1 MKKFFGAIL
10 IVASIILAV
19 TAVQTNFSLVA
30 SGIIDL
36 TLFVHVVNIITVIL
50 VMFLNQNI
58 VVDYIACA
66 TLLISVVKP
75 ANTVI
80 VTYIG
85 KIDGIAGAV
94 VPVVGLIAVVLCI
107 AFLFYAAYKTNK
119 IAVGKGLVVVISV
132 LCFAAAIIVG
142 FVINAIAASNGIEQI
157 GLIAEGALATATTVL
172 MVISFFLTKED
183 LAKVAI
189 IVAVVMTWFTMI
201 NQELVTKAVEKV
213 MSIKSYTIKGIIP
226 IVLGIIAFE
235 FLKIGVKNILSKRET
250 TEVVADDDDEDEFED
265 KE

>member
-1 MKKFFGAIL
+1 M
-10 IVASIILAV
+10 
-19 TAVQTNFSLVA
+19 
-30 SGIIDL
+30 
-36 TLFVHVVNIITVIL
+36 
-50 VMFLNQNI
+50 
-58 VVDYIACA
+58 
-66 TLLISVVKP
+66 
-75 ANTVI
+75 
-80 VTYIG
+80 
-85 KIDGIAGAV
+85 
-94 VPVVGLIAVVLCI
+94 
-107 AFLFYAAYKTNK
+107 
-119 IAVGKGLVVVISV
+119 VVVISV

>member
-1 MKKFFGAIL
+1 MKKFFGAL
-10 IVASIILAV
+10 LLVVAIVLAV

-30 SGIIDL
+30 SGIVDL
-36 TLFVHVVNIITVIL
+36 TLFVHVVDIIAVIL
-50 VMFLNQNI
+50 VIFLNQNI

-119 IAVGKGLVVVISV
+119 IAVGKGLVVVISA

-142 FVINAIAASNGIEQI
+142 FVINAIAASNGIDQI

-226 IVLGIIAFE
+226 IVLGIVFFE
-235 FLKIGVKNILSKRET
+235 LGKSGIKCILAKES
-250 TEVVADDDDEDEFED
+250 EVTQDEDDDDEETE
-265 KE
+265 K

>member
-1 MKKFFGAIL
+1 MANFKKLIGAL
-10 IVASIILAV
+10 LLVASIVLAV

-36 TLFVHVVNIITVIL
+36 TLFVHVVDIIAVIL

-119 IAVGKGLVVVISV
+119 IAVGKGLVVVISA

-226 IVLGIIAFE
+226 IVLGIVFFE
-235 FLKIGVKNILSKRET
+235 LGKSGIKFILAKES
-250 TEVVADDDDEDEFED
+250 EVTQDENDDDEEPE
-265 KE
+265 E